1 MQPRQALRS
10 WPLYPALAGI
20 NAEFRGGS
28 VEANRAFRFV
38 APVMLCQFGRKD
50 IQLRAHAR
58 ELRFSG
64 RLLNGEALNFTQ
76 QSFH

>member
-1 MQPRQALRS
+1 
-10 WPLYPALAGI
+10 
-20 NAEFRGGS
+20 
-28 VEANRAFRFV
+28 
-38 APVMLCQFGRKD
+38 MLCQFGRKD